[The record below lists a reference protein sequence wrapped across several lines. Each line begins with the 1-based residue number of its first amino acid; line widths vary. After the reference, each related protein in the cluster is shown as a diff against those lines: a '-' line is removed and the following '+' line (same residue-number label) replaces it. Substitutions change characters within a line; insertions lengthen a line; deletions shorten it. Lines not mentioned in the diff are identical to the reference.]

1 MRPAVICHMMSSVDG
16 RLINERWTQPFD
28 GKPQSALVAEY
39 AKAGRTLDTDAWMFG
54 LKTAQ
59 AFLPYKFV
67 AKKRTS
73 NMERKPFH
81 ANRTSERLFIVS
93 DPEGTIFYN
102 QSKVRGDD
110 ILTVLREAV
119 PDDYLL
125 HLQKAGI
132 SYIFAGKDGF
142 DLPHALEILGNEF
155 GIKAISLQ
163 GGGIING
170 AFLKAGLIDE
180 ISIAIYPGIDG
191 LSGIPSIF
199 ESVGAQD
206 DLPAQGQSLE
216 LKSVRQLADGVVWL
230 RYVIHGN
237 K

>member
-1 MRPAVICHMMSSVDG
+1 MRPDVICHMMSSVDG

-28 GKPQSALVAEY
+28 GKPQSMLVAEY

-59 AFLPYKFV
+59 AFLPYKYV
-67 AKKRTS
+67 SKKRS
-73 NMERKPFH
+73 FDMERKPFH
-81 ANRTSERLFIVS
+81 ADRTSERLFIVS
-93 DPEGTIFYN
+93 DPEGTIYYN

-110 ILTVLREAV
+110 ILAILGAAV

-132 SYIFAGKDGF
+132 SYIFAGEDGL
-142 DLPHALEILGNEF
+142 DLAQSLDVIGYEF
-155 GIKAISLQ
+155 GINAISLQ

-170 AFLKAGLIDE
+170 AFLNAGLIDE

-199 ESVGAQD
+199 ESVCTPD
-206 DLPAQGQSLE
+206 ELPAQGQSLE
-216 LKSVRQLADGVVWL
+216 LKSVSQLGEGVVWL
-230 RYVIHGN
+230 RYSVHR

>member
-1 MRPAVICHMMSSVDG
+1 MSSVDG

-28 GKPQSALVAEY
+28 GKPQSALVGEY

-67 AKKRTS
+67 TKKRTF

-81 ANRTSERLFIVS
+81 AHRTSERLFIIS
-93 DPEGTIFYN
+93 DPEGTIYYN

-110 ILTVLREAV
+110 ILAILGTAV
-119 PDDYLL
+119 PDDYML

-132 SYIFAGKDGF
+132 SYIFAGVDGF
-142 DLPHALEILGNEF
+142 DLAQALEIPGSEF
-155 GIKAISLQ
+155 GIKSISLQ

-199 ESVGAQD
+199 EYVGTPN
-206 DLPAQGQSLE
+206 DLPAKGQSLE
-216 LKSVRQLADGVVWL
+216 LQSVKQLAENVVWL
-230 RYVIHGN
+230 IYTVHH